1 MSTGDPEEPMTG
13 PPDRVI
19 RDEVHRDVLVPAA
32 HASILDTRE
41 FQRLRYVKQLATCEF
56 VFPSA
61 THNRFA
67 HSLGAY
73 HLAGRL
79 LDALDEAHPGR
90 IDADD
95 AELVQLAALLHDIGH
110 PPFSHLLETPEV
122 FATFRHHESWG
133 REMLTSDTT
142 EVGVA
147 VRNVLGDARFD
158 RLLALLDGEEDH
170 DGVPIPKVLKEIV
183 SSQLDVDRMDY
194 LVRDQAN
201 TGAQIGGFDID
212 RVMRALRIA
221 PEGGLHVKSW
231 GLPAIEAYLVTRYHM
246 YLQVYFHK
254 VNMLT
259 QTYLVR
265 MLSRA
270 RALAQ
275 QGELA
280 LSPALTS
287 MLLDTELDA
296 STYASLH
303 DAHVLVELPAWAA
316 HEDAALAADANRLL
330 SRRDYHKSLRIRDL
344 TRDNVDTVRE
354 ELSILL
360 QNSGADSAQDLI
372 VAAVRKRGY
381 LPYVQGILLED
392 GHDVAEHS
400 PIVRALS
407 EVADRVLVFVPEG
420 VRDAAEALVRERIKP
435 QQASLDRFM

>member
-1 MSTGDPEEPMTG
+1 MKTGASQRTMTG

-79 LDALDEAHPGR
+79 LGALEEAHPGR
-90 IDADD
+90 IDPEDG
-95 AELVQLAALLHDIGH
+95 ELVQLAALLHDVGH

-133 REMLTSDTT
+133 REMLTSETT
-142 EVGVA
+142 EVGAA
-147 VRNVLGDARFD
+147 VRNVLGTARFE
-158 RLLALLDGEEDH
+158 RLLALLDGAQEH

-221 PEGGLHVKSW
+221 PEGGLHVKRW

-270 RALAQ
+270 RSLAQ
-275 QGELA
+275 EGNLA

-287 MLLDTELDA
+287 MLLDEELDA

-303 DAHVLVELPAWAA
+303 DAHVLVELPAWADHA
-316 HEDAALAADANRLL
+316 DPALSADATRLL

-344 TRDNVDTVRE
+344 TRENVQTVKE
-354 ELSILL
+354 DLAALL
-360 QNSGADSAQDLI
+360 VEAGENPDQDLI

-381 LPYVQGILLED
+381 LPYMQGILLED
-392 GHDVAEHS
+392 GRDVAEHS

-407 EVADRVLVFVPEG
+407 EAADRVLVFVPES
-420 VRDAAEALVRERIKP
+420 VRDAAEALVRERVKP
-435 QQASLDRFM
+435 EQASLDRFM

>member
-1 MSTGDPEEPMTG
+1 MRLSPFG
-13 PPDRVI
+13 
-19 RDEVHRDVLVPAA
+19 
-32 HASILDTRE
+32 HA
-41 FQRLRYVKQLATCEF
+41 LRQ
-56 VFPSA
+56 
-61 THNRFA
+61 
-67 HSLGAY
+67 
-73 HLAGRL
+73 
-79 LDALDEAHPGR
+79 
-90 IDADD
+90 
-95 AELVQLAALLHDIGH
+95 
-110 PPFSHLLETPEV
+110 
-122 FATFRHHESWG
+122 
-133 REMLTSDTT
+133 
-142 EVGVA
+142 
-147 VRNVLGDARFD
+147 
-158 RLLALLDGEEDH
+158 RLLALLDGEEEH

-265 MLSRA
+265 MLGRA
-270 RALAQ
+270 RALAE
-275 QGELA
+275 QGNLT
-280 LSPALTS
+280 LSTALTS
-287 MLLDTELDA
+287 MLLDTALDA

-303 DAHVLVELPAWAA
+303 DAHVLVELPAWAE

-344 TRDNVDTVRE
+344 TRDNVDTVKE
-354 ELSILL
+354 ELSTLL
-360 QNSGADSAQDLI
+360 QDSGADPSQDLI

-381 LPYVQGILLED
+381 LPYMQGILLED
-392 GHDVAEHS
+392 GRDVAEHS

-407 EVADRVLVFVPEG
+407 EAADRVLVFVPED

>member
-1 MSTGDPEEPMTG
+1 
-13 PPDRVI
+13 
-19 RDEVHRDVLVPAA
+19 
-32 HASILDTRE
+32 
-41 FQRLRYVKQLATCEF
+41 
-56 VFPSA
+56 
-61 THNRFA
+61 
-67 HSLGAY
+67 
-73 HLAGRL
+73 
-79 LDALDEAHPGR
+79 
-90 IDADD
+90 
-95 AELVQLAALLHDIGH
+95 
-110 PPFSHLLETPEV
+110 
-122 FATFRHHESWG
+122 
-133 REMLTSDTT
+133 MLTSDTT

>member
-79 LDALDEAHPGR
+79 LGALDEAHPGR
-90 IDADD
+90 IDSDD
-95 AELVQLAALLHDIGH
+95 VELVQLAALLHDIGH

-133 REMLTSDTT
+133 REMLTSDAT

-147 VRNVLGDARFD
+147 VRKVLGAARFD
-158 RLLALLDGEEDH
+158 RLLALLDGKEDH
-170 DGVPIPKVLKEIV
+170 EGVPIPKVLKEIV

-194 LVRDQAN
+194 LLRDQAN

-259 QTYLVR
+259 QTYLIR

-270 RALAQ
+270 RTLAQ

-280 LSPALTS
+280 LSQALTS

-303 DAHVLVELPAWAA
+303 DAHVLVELPAWAE
-316 HEDAALAADANRLL
+316 HGDVALSADANRLL

-344 TRDNVDTVRE
+344 TRDDVDTVKE
-354 ELSILL
+354 ELSTLL
-360 QNSGADSAQDLI
+360 HNSGADPAQDLI
-372 VAAVRKRGY
+372 VAAVRKQGY
-381 LPYVQGILLED
+381 LPYAQGILLED
-392 GHDVAEHS
+392 GRDVAEHS

-407 EVADRVLVFVPEG
+407 EAADRVLVFVPEG